1 MSWIGTCRNPADG
14 KQYLISYNDCCG
26 KTVCT
31 RCACYRYESEMPVY
45 RAGKANDVHW
55 CQAND
60 SAAVA
65 CTLAIVLGP
74 VEAPGEDAGKDAD

>member
-1 MSWIGTCRNPADG
+1 MAWIGTCRNPEDG

-31 RCACYRYESEMPVY
+31 RCTCYRYESEMPVY
-45 RAGKANDVHW
+45 LAGRANDVHW
-55 CQAND
+55 CQKND

-74 VEAPGEDAGKDAD
+74 VEPKEEK